1 MSTAVRHSS
10 QGPDTVTLLKKPST
24 NLMCGLKKNK
34 TKQNKKKPPLSVV
47 LVLYWIF
54 LVFSLY
60 QWHFKGYVYEP
71 EEIFMGNV

>member
-1 MSTAVRHSS
+1 MSTAARHSS

-24 NLMCGLKKNK
+24 NLMCGE
-34 TKQNKKKPPLSVV
+34 KKKQPLSVV

-60 QWHFKGYVYEP
+60 QWHFKDYVYEP
-71 EEIFMGNV
+71 EEILMGNV

>member
-34 TKQNKKKPPLSVV
+34 TKKNPLSVV
-47 LVLYWIF
+47 LVLCWIF

-60 QWHFKGYVYEP
+60 QWHFKDYVYEP

>member
-10 QGPDTVTLLKKPST
+10 QGPDTVTLLKKPYT
-24 NLMCGLKKNK
+24 NLMCGG
-34 TKQNKKKPPLSVV
+34 KKKQPLSVV
-47 LVLYWIF
+47 LVLCWIF

-60 QWHFKGYVYEP
+60 QWHFKDYVYEP